1 MIQLRAPALAAL
13 TLAALVLAALATL
26 SFATAAGAEAPRVDS
41 ASIVREGNGWT
52 VRATIRHPDSGWDH
66 YASGW
71 QVLAPDGTVLGFA
84 EITHPHLE
92 GEPIQEEL
100 AGITLPEGIDH
111 LMIRVRCTLDGWSAR
126 SFRLDLGN

>member
-1 MIQLRAPALAAL
+1 MTQLHAL
-13 TLAALVLAALATL
+13 ALAT
-26 SFATAAGAEAPRVDS
+26 FAALNLATGAGAEAPKVAS
-41 ASIVREGNGWT
+41 ASIVQDGAGWT
-52 VRATIRHPDSGWDH
+52 VRALIRHPDSGWDH

-100 AGITLPEGIDH
+100 TGITLPDGADH

-126 SFRLDLGN
+126 FFRLDLPR